1 MGSAGGRYHGAVTRN
16 PKRKAL
22 LLSLSWLHGPGLGRR
37 VPGGGDGGD
46 GRSRL
51 AGETKEEM
59 RETRRAG
66 AVFVHSTQPKT
77 VMKSDKNKTLVIG
90 ASEKPDRYS
99 NKLVRL
105 LQQMDIP
112 HLALGYKEGKI
123 GSTQILT
130 NLTEDEQASI
140 DTISLYLN
148 PKRQEEYYS
157 LILQINPDRII
168 YNPGTE
174 NPTLMDLAKNHNIN
188 NEIACS
194 LVLLRTGQWK

>member
-1 MGSAGGRYHGAVTRN
+1 
-16 PKRKAL
+16 
-22 LLSLSWLHGPGLGRR
+22 
-37 VPGGGDGGD
+37 
-46 GRSRL
+46 
-51 AGETKEEM
+51 
-59 RETRRAG
+59 
-66 AVFVHSTQPKT
+66 
-77 VMKSDKNKTLVIG
+77 MKSDKNKTLVIG

-99 NKLVRL
+99 NKLIRL

-112 HLALGYKEGKI
+112 HLALGYKEGRI
-123 GSTQILT
+123 GSTPILT

-174 NPTLMDLAKNHNIN
+174 NPTLMDLAKNHNIK

>member
-1 MGSAGGRYHGAVTRN
+1 
-16 PKRKAL
+16 
-22 LLSLSWLHGPGLGRR
+22 
-37 VPGGGDGGD
+37 
-46 GRSRL
+46 
-51 AGETKEEM
+51 
-59 RETRRAG
+59 
-66 AVFVHSTQPKT
+66 
-77 VMKSDKNKTLVIG
+77 MKSDKTKTLVIG

-123 GSTQILT
+123 GSTSIQTHLT
-130 NLTEDEQASI
+130 QDEQASI

-148 PKRQEEYYS
+148 PKRQEDYYS

-174 NPTLMDLAKNHNIN
+174 NSILMDLAKNHNIK